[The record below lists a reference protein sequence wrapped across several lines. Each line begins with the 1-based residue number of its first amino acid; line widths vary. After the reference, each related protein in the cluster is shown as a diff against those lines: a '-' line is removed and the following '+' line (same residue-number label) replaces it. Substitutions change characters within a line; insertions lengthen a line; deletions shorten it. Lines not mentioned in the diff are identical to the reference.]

1 MGYLLLLIQYF
12 INMKKHLLPLAM
24 LAIVLGGCLNT
35 HTHEHEA
42 EESGPEP
49 LAYTLYTEKTELFV
63 EFKPLTV
70 GEESRFAAHFT
81 HLGEVFTPF
90 TEGTINLTLEVGG
103 EKTTITAT
111 EPQVAGIFRLALT
124 PEKAGNAKLTFD
136 IKTKSYTDQIVIE
149 GLKVYADE
157 AAALAD
163 ETDGSADPEITYLKE
178 QAWKVEFANEAVTRK
193 TFHNVLRTSGE
204 ILSAPGDEMIVAA
217 KSRGIV
223 LFNGSAPIVG
233 SKISEGSQ
241 LFLISGG
248 DMASGNMEAE
258 YQEAKN
264 NLEKAKADH
273 DRNTA
278 LYEKEVI
285 AVKDFQATKVA
296 FENAKTVFE
305 MLSRNYTK
313 DGQQLKAPMSGYLKH
328 VYVSEGE
335 FVEAGTP
342 LASISKNEKLV
353 LQANVS
359 QQDYGKLPNIKSAH
373 FKSPMSDEMKS
384 TEDLNGRVLSYGKS
398 ATDGSPFIPINF
410 EIANRG
416 ELVSGSMV
424 EVYLISEKIPNAL
437 VIPRSALM
445 EQQGRLYVYVQ
456 SSGEGFDRKEVTL
469 GADDGMDVQVLSGLK
484 EGERVVTKGAYQIKL
499 ASASGAIPAHG
510 HEH

>member
-1 MGYLLLLIQYF
+1 MGCWLLLIQYF
-12 INMKKHLLPLAM
+12 INMKKHLLPLAI
-24 LAIVLGGCLNT
+24 LAIALGGCLNK

-42 EESGPEP
+42 EESGLEP

-63 EFKPLTV
+63 EFKPLIV

-81 HLGEVFTPF
+81 HLGKVFTPF
-90 TEGTINLTLEVGG
+90 TEGTITLTLEVSGK
-103 EKTTITAT
+103 KTTITAN

-124 PEKAGNAKLTFD
+124 PEQAGEAKLTFD
-136 IKTKSYTDQIVIE
+136 IKAKDYTEQIIIN

-157 AAALAD
+157 AVALAD
-163 ETDGSADPEITYLKE
+163 ASEGAADAEITYLKE
-178 QAWKVEFANEAVTRK
+178 QAWKVEFANEAVIRK
-193 TFHNVLRTSGE
+193 TFHDVLKTSGE
-204 ILSAPGDEMIVAA
+204 ILSAPGDEVIIAA

-223 LFNGSAPIVG
+223 LFNGSTSIVG
-233 SKISEGSQ
+233 SKISEGTQ
-241 LFLISGG
+241 LFVISSG

-273 DRNTA
+273 ERNTA

-285 AVKDFQATKVA
+285 AIKEFQATKVV
-296 FENAKTVFE
+296 FENAKTVFD
-305 MLSRNYTK
+305 MMARNYTK
-313 DGQQLKAPMSGYLKH
+313 GGQQLKAPMSGYLKH
-328 VYVSEGE
+328 VYVSEGQ
-335 FVEAGTP
+335 FVEVGTP
-342 LASISKNEKLV
+342 LATISKNEKLI
-353 LQANVS
+353 LQAYVS
-359 QQDYGKLPNIKSAH
+359 QGDFGKLPNINKAH
-373 FKSPMSDEMKS
+373 FKSPMNKDMKS

-424 EVYLISEKIPNAL
+424 EVYLISGEIPNAL

-445 EQQGRLYVYVQ
+445 EQQGKLYVYVQ

-469 GADDGMDVQVLSGLK
+469 GADDGMNVQVLTGLK